1 MFQDPETW
9 VHPDISESLSRPK
22 SARVGSIL
30 ASTDAAQN
38 YDSNFGFLLNLVRGL
53 RIGYTGGANP
63 PVSEETREPP
73 SVARG
78 EENKEGRDGET
89 EKEPQFLLQRGE
101 RLELKE
107 PEFPPPPT

>member
-38 YDSNFGFLLNLVRGL
+38 YDSNFGFPLEPGTWPPDWLYRG
-53 RIGYTGGANP
+53 I
-63 PVSEETREPP
+63 EPA
-73 SVARG
+73 S
-78 EENKEGRDGET
+78 
-89 EKEPQFLLQRGE
+89 
-101 RLELKE
+101 
-107 PEFPPPPT
+107 

>member
-1 MFQDPETW
+1 MPHRTMI
-9 VHPDISESLSRPK
+9 VTL
-22 SARVGSIL
+22 V
-30 ASTDAAQN
+30 
-38 YDSNFGFLLNLVRGL
+38 FLLNLVHGL
-53 RIGYTGGANP
+53 QIGYTGGANP

-89 EKEPQFLLQRGE
+89 EKEPRFLVQRGE